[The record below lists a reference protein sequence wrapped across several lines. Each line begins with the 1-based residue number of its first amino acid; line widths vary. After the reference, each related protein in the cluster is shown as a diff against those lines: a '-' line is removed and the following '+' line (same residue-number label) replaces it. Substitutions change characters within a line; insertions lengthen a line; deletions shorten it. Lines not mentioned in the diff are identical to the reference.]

1 MSSLKTNYLGI
12 ELKNPIIVGASNLVS
27 DLDIVKKMEDAGASA
42 IVYKSL
48 FEEQIQLESF
58 ELEEELNAYNDI
70 HAEMNSLFPELQHA
84 GPEEHLM
91 KLAKLKSAVG
101 IPVIGSLNAVFE
113 PTWAEYALE
122 LEKLGVAALELNFYA
137 VPKDFEKNEADII
150 NEQLSVLKKV
160 LSKVKIPVSVKL
172 SPYYT
177 NPLKIINSMD
187 ELGVD
192 GFVLFNRLFQ
202 PDIDINKEEMFFP
215 YNLSSHEDNRLA
227 LRFAGLL
234 YDNIKGS
241 ICSSRGILDGK
252 DVIKMIL
259 AGADCVQIVS
269 TLYKNKPDHI
279 KNMLSDI
286 ENWMDSKNYMEL
298 NDFRGKLSQK
308 TLNDPFAYKRAQ
320 YVDILMKSDTIF
332 TIYPK
337 G

>member
-91 KLAKLKSAVG
+91 KLAKLKSTVG

-137 VPKDFEKNEADII
+137 VPKDFKKDEADII

-177 NPLKIINSMD
+177 NPLKIISSMD
-187 ELGVD
+187 EQGVD

-269 TLYKNKPDHI
+269 TLYRNKPEHI

>member
-58 ELEEELNAYNDI
+58 ELEEELNAYNNI

-91 KLAKLKSAVG
+91 KLEKLKNTVG

-137 VPKDFEKNEADII
+137 VPKDFEKDEANII

-160 LSKVKIPVSVKL
+160 LGKVKIPVSVKL

-177 NPLKIINSMD
+177 NILKIIKSMD
-187 ELGVD
+187 ELGVN

-215 YNLSSHEDNRLA
+215 YNLSNHEDNRLA

-234 YDNIKGS
+234 YDKLNGS

-259 AGADCVQIVS
+259 AGADCVQVVS
-269 TLYKNKPDHI
+269 TLYRNKPEHI
-279 KNMLSDI
+279 KTMLSDV

-298 NDFRGKLSQK
+298 NDFKGKLSQK
-308 TLNDPFAYKRAQ
+308 NSNDPFSYKRAQ
-320 YVDILMKSDTIF
+320 YVDILMKSDAIF
-332 TIYPK
+332 NIYPK
-337 G
+337 R

>member
-91 KLAKLKSAVG
+91 KLAKLKSTVG

-137 VPKDFEKNEADII
+137 VPKDFKKDEADII

-177 NPLKIINSMD
+177 NPLKIISSMD
-187 ELGVD
+187 EQGVD

-202 PDIDINKEEMFFP
+202 PDIDINKEEM
-215 YNLSSHEDNRLA
+215 
-227 LRFAGLL
+227 

-269 TLYKNKPDHI
+269 TLYRNKPEHI

>member
-12 ELKNPIIVGASNLVS
+12 ELKNPIIIGASNLVN

-58 ELEEELNAYNDI
+58 ELEEELNAYNNI

-91 KLAKLKSAVG
+91 KLEKLKKTVG

-137 VPKDFEKNEADII
+137 VPKDFKKDEADII

-177 NPLKIINSMD
+177 NPLKIIKSMD
-187 ELGVD
+187 DLGVD

-215 YNLSSHEDNRLA
+215 YNLSSHEDNRLP

-234 YDNIKGS
+234 YDKLKGS

-259 AGADCVQIVS
+259 AGADCVQVVS
-269 TLYKNKPDHI
+269 TLYRNKPEHI
-279 KNMLSDI
+279 KTMLSDV

-298 NDFRGKLSQK
+298 NDFKGKLSQK
-308 TLNDPFAYKRAQ
+308 NSNDPFSYKRAQ
-320 YVDILMKSDTIF
+320 YVDILMKSDAIF
-332 TIYPK
+332 NIYPK
-337 G
+337 R